1 MCYNLPSDYLRRLV
15 LVVLVYINNR
25 ELQHVFLRNLFVF
38 REIASSRELTYCVCA
53 LVIALVIGG
62 GIQLVCVELAGI

>member
-15 LVVLVYINNR
+15 VLVYINNR
-25 ELQHVFLRNLFVF
+25 EHVFLRNLFVF